1 MCTRLAAGINN
12 AASSVANLLAI
23 AILGDR
29 SLQSRADKN
38 LETNVVSGEVKRA
51 IEIAKGHS

>member
-23 AILGDR
+23 AILGDNYQN
-29 SLQSRADKN
+29 LQSRA
-38 LETNVVSGEVKRA
+38 R
-51 IEIAKGHS
+51 